1 MSPYSTLVCY
11 KQALIASTPFLAIF
25 NNLAYDAA
33 GDQAGE
39 NETHKKEITPPARW
53 SVYYV

>member
-1 MSPYSTLVCY
+1 MNPYRTLACY
-11 KQALIASTPFLAIF
+11 KQLLIASTPFLAIF